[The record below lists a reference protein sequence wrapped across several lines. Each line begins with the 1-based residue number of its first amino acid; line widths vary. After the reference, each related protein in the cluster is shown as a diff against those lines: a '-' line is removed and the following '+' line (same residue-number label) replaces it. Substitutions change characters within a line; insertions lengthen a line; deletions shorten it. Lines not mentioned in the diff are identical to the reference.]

1 MELRLL
7 KYFLAV
13 AREENITKAAEFL
26 HISQPSL
33 SVQLK
38 ELENEVGKKLII
50 RGKRKI
56 SLTEEGVLL
65 RKRAEEILS
74 LVEKTERELS
84 NDFYDINGDVAIGSG
99 ETEVISILLNMVSQL
114 KEEYPNIHYH
124 LFSGDA
130 EAIMEKL
137 DNGLLDF
144 GILIEPVDIT
154 KYERIRLDV
163 NDNWGLLTKES
174 NQLINKEYIEPKDLF
189 NIPLIT
195 PNRAGLKQEISSWL
209 KKDFQN
215 LNVIATYNLIN
226 HASTLVKQGFGN
238 AIVLKNLIKTI
249 DTDGLIFYPFSPKIE
264 VQFSLVW
271 KKYQIFSKASEK
283 FLETIISQMNTEKQ
297 KN

>member
-56 SLTEEGVLL
+56 SLTEDGVLL

-154 KYERIRLDV
+154 KY
-163 NDNWGLLTKES
+163 
-174 NQLINKEYIEPKDLF
+174 
-189 NIPLIT
+189 
-195 PNRAGLKQEISSWL
+195 
-209 KKDFQN
+209 
-215 LNVIATYNLIN
+215 
-226 HASTLVKQGFGN
+226 
-238 AIVLKNLIKTI
+238 
-249 DTDGLIFYPFSPKIE
+249 
-264 VQFSLVW
+264 
-271 KKYQIFSKASEK
+271 
-283 FLETIISQMNTEKQ
+283 
-297 KN
+297 